1 MGGNNKFI
9 DKFSNVAM
17 RVGGQIHLKAL
28 RDTFATI
35 MPLYILAGLAVLVNN
50 VVLPF
55 ILKGAAL
62 ENAQYWGTVITN
74 GTLNISGLLV
84 APIVAYMLSQSRRF
98 ENPLAAALIALSSLV
113 VMMPNVLE
121 VTPLNAEKA
130 VATTGVLGYSNI
142 GTTGLFAGIIIGLIT
157 AELFINISS
166 SDKLKIKLGDNIPL
180 AVSNSFN
187 VLIPVILV
195 LAFWGIIST
204 ILYVSFDTNLVALI
218 SQFIQEPLRK
228 VNTSLVGVLFLYSL
242 GNFLFT
248 LGIHQT
254 VIYGTLL
261 EPLLIANIN
270 ENMLAY
276 ANHQAIPNIMN
287 VAFVP
292 TFGMIGGSGSTI
304 VLIIV
309 TLLFSKNKVSKSIAK
324 LGLAPGIFNI
334 NEPIIFGYP
343 IVYNIALMI
352 PFVLLPAIGIAVAYA
367 ATAIGFMNPCVVYIP
382 WTTPPLVNAYLA
394 TAGDWRAVIVQLLI
408 IIIGVLL
415 YLPFVK
421 INDKIV
427 EKQMTEG
434 EAEEA

>member
-166 SDKLKIKLGDNIPL
+166 IDKLKIKLGDNIPL

-242 GNFLFT
+242 GNLLFT

>member
-166 SDKLKIKLGDNIPL
+166 IDKLKIKLGDNIPL

>member
-35 MPLYILAGLAVLVNN
+35 MPLYILAGVAVLINN
-50 VVLPF
+50 VIFPWL
-55 ILKGAAL
+55 LKGAAL
-62 ENAQYWGTVITN
+62 EHAQYWGTVITN

-84 APIVAYMLSQSRRF
+84 APIVAYMLSSSKRF
-98 ENPLAAALIALSSLV
+98 ENPLAAAIISLSSLI

-121 VTPLNAEKA
+121 VTPINAKKA
-130 VATTGVLGYSNI
+130 VEVSGVLGFSNI

-157 AELFINISS
+157 TELFIKISHV
-166 SDKLKIKLGDNIPL
+166 DKLQIKLGDNIPP
-180 AVSNSFN
+180 AVSKSFN
-187 VLIPVILV
+187 VLIPFILV
-195 LAFWGIIST
+195 LAFWGAVST
-204 ILYVSFDTNLVALI
+204 VLYVVFDTNLVSLI
-218 SQFIQEPLRK
+218 STFIQEPLRR
-228 VNTSLVGVLFLYSL
+228 VNTSLLGVVLLYSL

-270 ENMLAY
+270 ENMLAF
-276 ANHQAIPNIMN
+276 ANHQTIPHIMN

-309 TLLFSKNKVSKSIAK
+309 TFLFSKNKASKSIAK
-324 LGLAPGIFNI
+324 LGFAPGIFNI

-343 IVYNIALMI
+343 IVYNLALMI
-352 PFVLLPAIGIAVAYA
+352 PFVALPAIGIIIGYV

-394 TAGDWRAVIVQLLI
+394 TAGDWRAVVVQLI
-408 IIIGVLL
+408 VIIIGVLL

-421 INDKIV
+421 VNDRIM
-427 EKQMTEG
+427 EKQLS
-434 EAEEA
+434 EESEN

>member
-166 SDKLKIKLGDNIPL
+166 IDKLKIKLGDNIPL
-180 AVSNSFN
+180 AVSHSFN

>member
-35 MPLYILAGLAVLVNN
+35 MPLYILAGVAVLINN

-55 ILKGAAL
+55 ILKGNAL
-62 ENAQYWGTVITN
+62 VNAQYWGTVITN

-84 APIVAYMLSQSRRF
+84 APIVAYMLSQSKRF
-98 ENPLAAALIALSSLV
+98 ENPLAAAIIALSSLI

-121 VTPLNAEKA
+121 VTPVGAEK
-130 VATTGVLGYSNI
+130 GVQVSGILGFSNI

-157 AELFINISS
+157 CELFITISHI
-166 SDKLKIKLGDNIPL
+166 DKLQIKLGDNIPP
-180 AVSNSFN
+180 AVANSFN

-195 LAFWGIIST
+195 LAFWGIISSV
-204 ILYVSFDTNLVALI
+204 LFVCFDTNLVALI
-218 SQFIQEPLRK
+218 SKFIQEPLRK
-228 VNTSLVGVLFLYSL
+228 VNTSLFGVIFLYSL

-276 ANHQAIPNIMN
+276 ANHHTIPHIMN

-304 VLIIV
+304 VLLIV
-309 TLLFSKNKVSKSIAK
+309 TFLFSKNKASKSIAK

-334 NEPIIFGYP
+334 NEPVIFGYP
-343 IVYNIALMI
+343 VVYNMALMI
-352 PFVLLPAIGIAVAYA
+352 PFVALPAIGIAIAYA
-367 ATAIGFMNPCVVYIP
+367 ATALGFMSKCVVYIP

-394 TAGDWRAVIVQLLI
+394 TAGDFRAVIVQLI
-408 IIIGVLL
+408 IIAIGVLL

-421 INDKIV
+421 INDKIM
-427 EKQMTEG
+427 EKQMEQSN
-434 EAEEA
+434 EEA

>member
-62 ENAQYWGTVITN
+62 ANAQYWGTVITN

-166 SDKLKIKLGDNIPL
+166 IDKLKIKLGDNIPP

-352 PFVLLPAIGIAVAYA
+352 SFVLLPAIGIAVAYA

>member
-1 MGGNNKFI
+1 MRKK
-9 DKFSNVAM
+9 DYKFSNVAM

-62 ENAQYWGTVITN
+62 ANAQYWGTVITN

-166 SDKLKIKLGDNIPL
+166 VDKLKIKLGDNIPP

-242 GNFLFT
+242 GNLLFT

-309 TLLFSKNKVSKSIAK
+309 TFLFSKSKVSKSIAK

-334 NEPIIFGYP
+334 NEPVIFGYP

-421 INDKIV
+421 INDKIM

>member
-1 MGGNNKFI
+1 MGGTNKFI

-50 VVLPF
+50 VVLPLF
-55 ILKGAAL
+55 LKGDAL
-62 ENAQYWGTVITN
+62 TSGQYWGTVITN

-84 APIVAYMLSQSRRF
+84 APIVAYMLSQSKRF
-98 ENPLAAALIALSSLV
+98 DNPLAAALIALSSLV

-121 VTPLNAEKA
+121 VTPLNAEEA

-157 AELFINISS
+157 AELFINISNV
-166 SDKLKIKLGDNIPL
+166 DKLKIKLGDNIPP
-180 AVSNSFN
+180 AVSKSFN
-187 VLIPVILV
+187 VLIPVIIV
-195 LAFWGIIST
+195 LAFWGLVST
-204 ILYVSFDTNLVALI
+204 VLYVSFDTNLVALI
-218 SQFIQEPLRK
+218 SQFIQEPLRR

-276 ANHQAIPNIMN
+276 ANHEAIPHIMN

-304 VLIIV
+304 VLLIV
-309 TLLFSKNKVSKSIAK
+309 TFLFSRNKVSKSIAK
-324 LGLAPGIFNI
+324 LGFAPGIFNI

-394 TAGDWRAVIVQLLI
+394 TAGDWRAVIVQLFI
-408 IIIGVLL
+408 IAIGVLL

-421 INDKIV
+421 INDRIM
-427 EKQMTEG
+427 EKQMTE
-434 EAEEA
+434 ETKEV

>member
-130 VATTGVLGYSNI
+130 IATTGVLGYSNI

-166 SDKLKIKLGDNIPL
+166 IDKLKIKLGDNIPL